1 MKSQAI
7 IINPSAWLI
16 NYQPNDMV
24 IGIALLSIL
33 LLVFLVSYFKVH
45 SFLSFLIVSIATGF
59 ALGLAPEKVFH
70 SIQEGIG
77 STLSSIVVIIAL
89 GAMLGKLVAESGAAE
104 RISEVMVTIFGS
116 SRIRWAFMVT
126 GFLVSLPLF
135 FSVAFMLLVPLVL
148 SAARRTNSSAIFI
161 GLPLLASLS
170 VTQGFLPP
178 HPAPLFLVQQLHA
191 DIGLTL
197 FYGIIIA
204 IPSILISGLLFGS
217 TLRKF
222 AATVNN
228 HFVPAQ
234 PNPSQMPGKTASF
247 IAILLPIILIACGTI
262 ITPMLSDNNPW
273 LPVFTFIKEPVA
285 SLLISVIVAAY
296 LLCIREGKPV
306 KEITLSL
313 TNSVKDIA
321 GLILIFGGA
330 GALKQIM
337 IDGGL
342 SSSLGDMLSHSHL
355 SPLVWGWT
363 MAAAIRISVG
373 SSTVAGITTA
383 ALILPLMNGVNP
395 NLMVLSIGAGS
406 MTFSHVNDTGFWLFR
421 EYFQV
426 SMRDTFRTWTI
437 METLVSLTGLCGV
450 LVLDMFI

>member
-1 MKSQAI
+1 
-7 IINPSAWLI
+7 
-16 NYQPNDMV
+16 MV
-24 IGIALLSIL
+24 IVIALLSIL
-33 LLVFLVSYFKVH
+33 LLVLLISYFKVH
-45 SFLSFLIVSIATGF
+45 SFLSFLIVSIATGI
-59 ALGLAPEKVFH
+59 ALGLGPEKLFH
-70 SIQEGIG
+70 ALQEGIG
-77 STLSSIVVIIAL
+77 STLSSIVAIITL
-89 GAMLGKLVAESGAAE
+89 GAMLGKLVSESGAAE
-104 RISEVMVTIFGS
+104 RISETMIHLFGS
-116 SRIRWAFMVT
+116 SRIRWAFMIT

-135 FSVAFMLLVPLVL
+135 FSVAFMLLVPLVI
-148 SAARRTNSSAIFI
+148 SAARRTNTSAVYI

-191 DIGLTL
+191 DMGLTL

-217 TLRKF
+217 TLKKF
-222 AATVNN
+222 AAATKDSFMPVKTGDY
-228 HFVPAQ
+228 P
-234 PNPSQMPGKTASF
+234 MPGRAVSF
-247 IAILLPIILIACGTI
+247 IAILLPIILIGGGAI
-262 ITPMLSDNNPW
+262 ITPMLGKNNPW
-273 LPVFTFIKEPVA
+273 FPLFNFIKEPVA

-306 KEITLSL
+306 KEVTISL
-313 TNSVKDIA
+313 TNSVKDVA

-342 SSSLGDMLSHSHL
+342 SDSLGNLMLHSNL
-355 SPLVWGWT
+355 SPLIWGWA

-383 ALILPLMNGVNP
+383 ALALPLMNGVNP

-426 SMRDTFRTWTI
+426 SMRDTFRTWTV
-437 METLVSLTGLCGV
+437 MESLVSVTGLLGV
-450 LVLDMFI
+450 LILDWFI